1 MVIRAA
7 RLEAA
12 GKGGKMGR
20 LKGFGAIKLTFNR
33 TLGKIAKIRQMRNI
47 GKKIKI

>member
-1 MVIRAA
+1 MIIRAA
-7 RLEAA
+7 RLEAV
-12 GKGGKMGR
+12 GKGRKMGR
-20 LKGFGAIKLTFNR
+20 LRGLGAIELTFNR